1 MKSPSARAD
10 MALGVAAVRGSADVN
25 EASEA
30 DASDE
35 AGDEGDEGD
44 DNERR
49 DGGVAGREESERLT
63 PYCANPP
70 RSR

>member
-1 MKSPSARAD
+1 

>member
-1 MKSPSARAD
+1 

-35 AGDEGDEGD
+35 AGDEGDEGDEGD